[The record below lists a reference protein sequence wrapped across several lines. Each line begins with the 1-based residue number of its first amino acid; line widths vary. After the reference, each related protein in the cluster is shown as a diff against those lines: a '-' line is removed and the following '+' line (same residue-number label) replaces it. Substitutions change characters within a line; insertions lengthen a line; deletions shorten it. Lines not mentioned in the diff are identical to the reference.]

1 MSTQSYVQKVK
12 SACNGN
18 TEGEVLFSNRSVNF
32 YLVDPV
38 TSEIL
43 EDDHPLKGIKV
54 KGKALVIPSGK
65 GSSVVQ
71 LDGLYQLLTR
81 NNQPSM
87 IVVKDPDPVIVSAAI
102 ICDVPIVTGVNDEF
116 MSMAKKGGS
125 LRLDCQRRELTFVES
140 VEESK

>member
-1 MSTQSYVQKVK
+1 MTSQSYVQKVK
-12 SACNGN
+12 AACERNS
-18 TEGEVLFSNRSVNF
+18 EGEVLFSKKSVNF

-71 LDGLYQLLTR
+71 LDGLYQLLTH

-102 ICDVPIVTGVNDEF
+102 ICDVPIVTGVSDEF

-125 LRLDCQRRELTFVES
+125 LILDCKGRELTFIEPGA
-140 VEESK
+140 ENE

>member
-1 MSTQSYVQKVK
+1 MSAQSFVQKVRA
-12 SACNGN
+12 ACDRSS
-18 TEGEVLFSNRSVNF
+18 EGEVLFSNKSVNF
-32 YLVDPV
+32 YLVDPI

-43 EDDHPLKGIKV
+43 EDDHPLKGTKI

-71 LDGLYQLLTR
+71 LDGLYQLLTH

-102 ICDVPIVTGVNDEF
+102 ICGVPIVSRVSDEF
-116 MSMAKKGGS
+116 MSKARKKGS
-125 LRLDCQRRELTFVES
+125 LRLDCQKMELTLIES
-140 VEESK
+140 ENK